1 MRKTL
6 LPLIALENLVVKHSR
21 LGNYEKKRLS
31 NENKKIII
39 L

>member
-6 LPLIALENLVVKHSR
+6 LPLIALENLVVKHSG
-21 LGNYEKKRLS
+21 LGNCEKKRLS